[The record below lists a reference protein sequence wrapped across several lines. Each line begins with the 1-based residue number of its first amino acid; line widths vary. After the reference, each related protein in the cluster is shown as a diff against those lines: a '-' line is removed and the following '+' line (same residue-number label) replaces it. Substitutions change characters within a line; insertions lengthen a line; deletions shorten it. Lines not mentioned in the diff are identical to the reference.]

1 MFKQVFQTEKPKQL
15 LGLQTKN
22 QEASFMDFLQEHLW
36 PSHGAIGTTE
46 FWDISE
52 SNVTKYTHN

>member
-1 MFKQVFQTEKPKQL
+1 
-15 LGLQTKN
+15 
-22 QEASFMDFLQEHLW
+22 MDFLQEHLW